1 MGMHCRGFSKSS
13 RGRVAGRDEVS
24 SMNIRVRFGFLVVL
38 SLAVASCAA
47 PEPEPLEPT
56 PALTAFTGARLII
69 GSDETVIENGTL
81 LVRNGRIEAAGAAVD
96 VPADA
101 HQVDV
106 SGKTIIP
113 GLVNAHGHVN
123 DVRGLQSDPSFYTED
138 HIESQLGLYARY
150 GVTTVFSLG
159 GGGPAGVSV
168 RDRQGLDL
176 DRARLYL
183 AGPVITADSPE
194 QAMERVNAA
203 ADMGADLIKI
213 RVDDNLG
220 AGQKMPPDIYAAVI
234 DAAHERGLRLAAHLY
249 YLDDAKGLLEA
260 GADLI
265 AHSVRD
271 EAVDDQLVTLL
282 MENDVCYCP
291 TLMREVSTF
300 VYESRP
306 EWFDD
311 PLFLKEADPA
321 VVQELESP
329 GYQERVRNN
338 RTTPIYKAALQRAQ
352 TNLKAL
358 DDAGVGIAMGTDTG
372 PAGRFQGYFE
382 HGELELM
389 VEAGL
394 TPLRTIVASTGE
406 AARCMRVDDELG
418 TLEPGKWADFIVLNA
433 NPLDD
438 IRHTRDIESVWIA
451 GNPVPGV

>member
-1 MGMHCRGFSKSS
+1 MRFSVL
-13 RGRVAGRDEVS
+13 VA
-24 SMNIRVRFGFLVVL
+24 L
-38 SLAVASCAA
+38 SLTVASCAA
-47 PEPEPLEPT
+47 PESEPVGPT
-56 PALTAFTGARLII
+56 PGLTAFTGARLII
-69 GSDETVIENGTL
+69 GTGDTVIENGTL
-81 LVRNGRIEAAGAAVD
+81 LVRDGRIEAAGDAVD
-96 VPADA
+96 VPADTR
-101 HQVDV
+101 QVDV

-123 DVRGLQSDPSFYTED
+123 DVRGLESDPSFYTEEHVED
-138 HIESQLGLYARY
+138 QLGLYARY

-168 RDRQGLDL
+168 RDRQGPDL
-176 DRARLYL
+176 DHARLYL
-183 AGPVITADSPE
+183 AGPVITADSVE
-194 QAMERVNAA
+194 QAIERVNAA

-220 AGQKMPPDIYAAVI
+220 ASQKMPSDIYAAVI

-249 YLDDAKGLLEA
+249 YLDDAKELLEA

-271 EAVDDQLVTLL
+271 AAVDDRLVALL
-282 MENDVCYCP
+282 IENDVCYCP

-306 EWFDD
+306 AWFDD
-311 PLFLKEADPA
+311 PFFLKEANPA
-321 VVQELESP
+321 VVEELASP
-329 GYQERVRNN
+329 AYQERVRNS
-338 RTTPIYKAALQRAQ
+338 RAAPIYKAALERAQ
-352 TNLKAL
+352 TNLKTLA
-358 DDAGVGIAMGTDTG
+358 DAGVGIAMGTDTG

-389 VEAGL
+389 AEAGL

-406 AARCMRVDDELG
+406 AARCMRVDEELG
-418 TLEPGKWADFIVLNA
+418 TLEAGKWADFVVLNA

-438 IRHTRDIESVWIA
+438 IRHTRNIESVWIA

>member
-1 MGMHCRGFSKSS
+1 MRFSVL
-13 RGRVAGRDEVS
+13 VA
-24 SMNIRVRFGFLVVL
+24 L
-38 SLAVASCAA
+38 SLTVASCAA
-47 PEPEPLEPT
+47 PESEPVGPT
-56 PALTAFTGARLII
+56 PGLTAFTGARLII
-69 GSDETVIENGTL
+69 GTGDTVIKNGTL
-81 LVRNGRIEAAGAAVD
+81 LVRDGRIEAAGDAVD

-101 HQVDV
+101 RQVDV

-123 DVRGLQSDPSFYTED
+123 DVRGLESDPSFYTEEHVED
-138 HIESQLGLYARY
+138 QLGLYARY

-168 RDRQGLDL
+168 RDRQGPDL
-176 DRARLYL
+176 DHARLYL
-183 AGPVITADSPE
+183 AGPVITADSVE
-194 QAMERVNAA
+194 QAIERVNAA

-220 AGQKMPPDIYAAVI
+220 ASQKMPSDIYAAVI

-249 YLDDAKGLLEA
+249 YLDDAKELLEA

-271 EAVDDQLVTLL
+271 AAVDDRLVALL
-282 MENDVCYCP
+282 IENDVCYCP

-306 EWFDD
+306 AWFDD
-311 PLFLKEADPA
+311 PFFLKEANPA
-321 VVQELESP
+321 VVEELASP
-329 GYQERVRNN
+329 AYQERVRNS
-338 RTTPIYKAALQRAQ
+338 RAAPIYKAALERAQ
-352 TNLKAL
+352 TNLKTLA
-358 DDAGVGIAMGTDTG
+358 DAGVGIAMGTDTG

-389 VEAGL
+389 AEAGL

-406 AARCMRVDDELG
+406 AARCMRVDEELG
-418 TLEPGKWADFIVLNA
+418 TLEAGKWADFVVLNA

-438 IRHTRDIESVWIA
+438 IRHTRNIESVWIA

>member
-1 MGMHCRGFSKSS
+1 MRFSVL
-13 RGRVAGRDEVS
+13 VA
-24 SMNIRVRFGFLVVL
+24 L
-38 SLAVASCAA
+38 SLTVASCAA
-47 PEPEPLEPT
+47 PESEPVGPT
-56 PALTAFTGARLII
+56 PGLTAFTGARLII
-69 GSDETVIENGTL
+69 GTGDTVIENGTL
-81 LVRNGRIEAAGAAVD
+81 LVRDGRIEAAGDAVD
-96 VPADA
+96 VPADTR
-101 HQVDV
+101 QVDV

-123 DVRGLQSDPSFYTED
+123 DVRGLESDPSFYTEEHVED
-138 HIESQLGLYARY
+138 QLGLYARY

-168 RDRQGLDL
+168 RDRQGPDL
-176 DRARLYL
+176 DHARLYL
-183 AGPVITADSPE
+183 AGPVITADSVE
-194 QAMERVNAA
+194 QAIERVNAA

-220 AGQKMPPDIYAAVI
+220 ASQKMPSDIYAAVI
-234 DAAHERGLRLAAHLY
+234 DAANERGLRLAAHLY
-249 YLDDAKGLLEA
+249 YLDDAKELLEA

-271 EAVDDQLVTLL
+271 AAVDDRLVALL
-282 MENDVCYCP
+282 IENDVCYCP

-306 EWFDD
+306 AWFDD
-311 PLFLKEADPA
+311 PFFLKEANPA
-321 VVQELESP
+321 VVEELASP
-329 GYQERVRNN
+329 AYQERVRNS
-338 RTTPIYKAALQRAQ
+338 RAAPIYKAALERAQ
-352 TNLKAL
+352 TNLKTLA
-358 DDAGVGIAMGTDTG
+358 DAGVGIAMGTDTG

-389 VEAGL
+389 AEAGL

-406 AARCMRVDDELG
+406 AARCMRVDEELG
-418 TLEPGKWADFIVLNA
+418 TLEAGKWADFVVLNA

-438 IRHTRDIESVWIA
+438 IRHTRNIESVWIA